1 MDHSDQQEIQTRLAQ
16 LLPTAQSMQE
26 TLTIWRRDLHIHP
39 EIGYEEVRTSAIV
52 AEHLQRLGLEVQT
65 GIGKT
70 GVVGI
75 WRGLEPGPT
84 IGLRADMDA
93 LPIQDAK
100 QTSYASQTEGKAH
113 LCGHDAHTTMLMG
126 AAELLTSIGRPA
138 SGNIKFVFQPA
149 EEGLAGADAMI
160 QDGVLEHPHVDAMA
174 GLHVFPSLQV
184 GKVSICKGVAF
195 ASADFF
201 TLRIVGKGGHG
212 ARPHEGV
219 DAIAVS
225 AQVISAL
232 QQITSRMIDPLET
245 AVVSIGQIQGGTMA
259 AAIASEVNML
269 GTVRTLSAEVRA
281 QMPIKIRQ
289 VIEGIVSSFG
299 ADYELDYQMNYPVVK
314 NDNQMVDFLTAT
326 CDLMSAGPEWQYTRP
341 STGGEDFA
349 FYAEQVPAVFFR
361 LGTSN
366 GQPETSYP
374 LHHPMFDLDE
384 SALPYGVAMLSAIAL
399 HYLDQPVNH
408 HT

>member
-1 MDHSDQQEIQTRLAQ
+1 MDYSDQQEIQTRLAQ

-26 TLTIWRRDLHIHP
+26 TLTAWRRDLHIHP

-174 GLHVFPSLQV
+174 GLHVFPSLQI
-184 GKVSICKGVAF
+184 GEVSVCKGVAF

-201 TLRIVGKGGHG
+201 TLRIIGKGGHG

-219 DAIAVS
+219 DAITVS

-259 AAIASEVNML
+259 AAIASEVNMQ

-326 CDLMSAGPEWQYTRP
+326 CDLMAAGPEWQYTRP

-349 FYAEQVPAVFFR
+349 FYAEKVPAVFFR

>member
-1 MDHSDQQEIQTRLAQ
+1 MDYSDQQEIQTRLAQ
-16 LLPTAQSMQE
+16 LLPAAQSMQE
-26 TLTIWRRDLHIHP
+26 TLTAWRRDLHIHP

-70 GVVGI
+70 GVVGL

-174 GLHVFPSLQV
+174 GLHVFPSLQI
-184 GKVSICKGVAF
+184 GEVSVCKGVAF

-201 TLRIVGKGGHG
+201 TLRIIGKGGHG

-219 DAIAVS
+219 DAITVS

-326 CDLMSAGPEWQYTRP
+326 CDLMAAGPEWQYTRP